1 MGNRLKQA
9 AVILR
14 HGLQIMKWALW
25 AGQYNMFS
33 VLFKRY
39 AHIRFQ
45 TRLKHQN
52 NSPVDG
58 FFVAST
64 SAYS

>member
-14 HGLQIMKWALW
+14 HGLLIMKGALW
-25 AGQYNMFS
+25 ASQYNMFS
-33 VLFKRY
+33 VSFKLY
-39 AHIRFQ
+39 AHICFQ
-45 TRLKHQN
+45 ARLKHQN

>member
-1 MGNRLKQA
+1 MGDRLKQA

-14 HGLQIMKWALW
+14 HGLQIIKWALW
-25 AGQYNMFS
+25 DSQYNMFS
-33 VLFKRY
+33 VSFKRY
-39 AHIRFQ
+39 AHICFQ
-45 TRLKHQN
+45 THLKHQN
-52 NSPVDG
+52 NSSVEG